1 LNDVRLAVLL
11 LAPVLPFPPDRG
23 GKADVWRR
31 ALALRTCGAT
41 VLIACPRADENSDR
55 AAVEAAAREG
65 IDLVLFDRV
74 SIGEALTHWLRAVGS
89 GLPLFSARRLP
100 AAAACRQLSAR
111 ARELGINVV
120 VSEGPWLWPLAKRI
134 GQTLDCPLVY
144 RSHNIEAAYMRRQR
158 ELERSWR
165 MRLSM
170 KVNFFGLDRFER
182 QAIANADLLLD
193 ISADDL
199 GHWRHP
205 HGRCLPPIPA
215 PAVDPALA
223 ERTDGVV
230 FLGNLRAPNNLAGLR
245 MLLDEVLPAVRR
257 KAPEL
262 SFHVVGSSP
271 DAQTEQWIRSTGAQ
285 LHKDVANPLAW
296 LLGAGCIVNPV
307 RDGSGVQLKTLDM
320 LQTDRPIVT
329 FAQGLRGLP
338 PKVRDTVK
346 VVSSPAEL
354 TESILRLH
362 RQGFPPAPGRAQVRE
377 LFDGRAFFTML
388 CEVQK

>member
-1 LNDVRLAVLL
+1 
-11 LAPVLPFPPDRG
+11 
-23 GKADVWRR
+23 
-31 ALALRTCGAT
+31 
-41 VLIACPRADENSDR
+41 
-55 AAVEAAAREG
+55 
-65 IDLVLFDRV
+65 
-74 SIGEALTHWLRAVGS
+74 
-89 GLPLFSARRLP
+89 
-100 AAAACRQLSAR
+100 
-111 ARELGINVV
+111 
-120 VSEGPWLWPLAKRI
+120 
-134 GQTLDCPLVY
+134 
-144 RSHNIEAAYMRRQR
+144 
-158 ELERSWR
+158 

-320 LQTDRPIVT
+320 L
-329 FAQGLRGLP
+329 P

-354 TESILRLH
+354 TESILSLH